1 MVILNIIMMK
11 KYKLLV
17 LSVLLQLS
25 LVSCKEKTHVIEDD
39 KVVNATAIED
49 YFEFF
54 NSPTNGSILVQS
66 FETNASGRQSY
77 TITSSFDGNRIPF
90 DFRVEDKMLS
100 FDNYFYNES
109 NNKSSAVITDMEIQE
124 FYGNNFTI
132 DFESNA
138 AVLKD
143 SQSGA
148 DSTASLYIPDLIHV
162 QFSGLDAGKVV
173 VGSTISWNFDGSNE
187 NGVVIAFEYSPYSQY
202 DEEISSQYPEGRL
215 GGISVADNGEYVI
228 KESDL
233 QYLPNNA
240 LVSVYVGRAGFL
252 ISNDGNGNTF
262 SIAGYTVSN
271 NEFYIQ
277 K

>member
-1 MVILNIIMMK
+1 MK
-11 KYKLLV
+11 KYKLLI
-17 LSVLLQLS
+17 LSILLQLF
-25 LVSCKEKTHVIEDD
+25 LFSCKEDTHFIEDD
-39 KVVNATAIED
+39 KAKNITAIED

-54 NSPTNGSILVQS
+54 NSPTNGSIIVQS
-66 FETNASGRQSY
+66 FETNASGRQSF
-77 TITSSFDGNRIPF
+77 TITSSFDGDRIPF
-90 DFRVEDKMLS
+90 DLRVEDKVLS
-100 FDNYFYNES
+100 FDNYYYNES
-109 NNKSSAVITDMEIQE
+109 NNKSSAVITDREIQE
-124 FYGNNFTI
+124 FYGNYFTI

-143 SQSGA
+143 SQSGT
-148 DSTASLYIPDLIHV
+148 DSTTSFYIPDLIHV

-173 VGSTISWNFDGSNE
+173 VGSTISWNSDESNE
-187 NGVVIAFEYSPYSQY
+187 NGVVIVFEYSPYSQY
-202 DEEISSQYPEGRL
+202 DEDVSSQYPEGRL
-215 GGISVADNGEYVI
+215 GGISVADNGEYTI

-252 ISNDGNGNTF
+252 ITNNGNTF

-271 NEFYIQ
+271 NDFFIQ